1 MGRGR
6 RFQNRSVRTEMK
18 LLKCVSCQKLI
29 RLDEYVTHLP
39 ACKLAIQAPKMSSTN
54 VDVAS
59 APTTSS

>member
-18 LLKCVSCQKLI
+18 SLKCINCQKLI

-39 ACKLAIQAPKMSSTN
+39 ACKLATLEPRISSTN
-54 VDVAS
+54 VDVAP
-59 APTTSS
+59 APTASG